1 MSNIRVDVDYTI
13 KDGTEI
19 KFRSPVDC
27 STITGLKVYYLGA
40 DGNTASK
47 VFDLADAH
55 GNNVGDIDHL
65 FAEDVVVKV
74 ILDVGKNMAFVQNAD
89 TNAYLESRFEEV
101 TNYATEIKNSA
112 EASASQLGA
121 RIDGIASLKDGST
134 TGDAELID
142 ARVGA
147 DSVTYTNLGGAVRGQ
162 VDDLRNN
169 MYANIPGRN
178 LTDFLTVTG
187 SIRSSNGTINTGATT
202 YKCSDYIPVGAG
214 DVVAYKDLIAVSS
227 IALVAVFD
235 KSKTFKSA
243 KSGSGSG
250 VLAYGTVTVEQDG
263 YIRICTTNASAE
275 NATIEIVTNKKE
287 LNILVLGNSFAQDSF
302 AYLPPVLNEI
312 LPDYRINYGVAYR
325 SSADI
330 SDHIK
335 LYYKKCGTPQPGD
348 DKGLEDGKYTV
359 FSYWPEFRVKWTRY
373 YQGEGTS
380 TSGVRLGKTLQDI
393 LDLHKWDIIY
403 VQPVAGGLTTAPID
417 EKVRDD
423 IVIPGRT
430 LLDILRAEHGGRF
443 SLLMGQWLAEA
454 LPSVSPDDVGEVV
467 FGIMT
472 NLMQKVKQNIG
483 ILDYVPI
490 GTAIQNARSNA
501 TMQALG
507 ENANKNMLYDNHM
520 QSGLAP
526 LIATYT
532 IALKILECI
541 GESHRG
547 IYGSTFVPTTEN
559 CVAIN
564 AYDSAG
570 MDARP
575 KPMTHGASQ
584 GVTTANIRAAQEIAV
599 LAVNNPT
606 TITDCSEI
614 FERYSV
620 E

>member
-1 MSNIRVDVDYTI
+1 MANYIKPGQMTYVDENGNEYVLHPETVPEQVLGLGEELVRLREEDT
-13 KDGTEI
+13 
-19 KFRSPVDC
+19 
-27 STITGLKVYYLGA
+27 STKT
-40 DGNTASK
+40 N
-47 VFDLADAH
+47 
-55 GNNVGDIDHL
+55 
-65 FAEDVVVKV
+65 
-74 ILDVGKNMAFVQNAD
+74 LDN
-89 TNAYLESRFEEV
+89 L
-101 TNYATEIKNSA
+101 TNYAVELNNTTQA
-112 EASASQLGA
+112 GLTQLNA
-121 RIDGIASLKDGST
+121 RVDSLTALGPGST

-147 DSVTYTNLGGAVRGQ
+147 DSVTYSNLGSAVRSQ

-178 LTDFLTVTG
+178 LKGLLTVTG
-187 SIRSSNGTINTGATT
+187 AVQSNGENSTNST
-202 YKCSDYIPVGAG
+202 YFRSGYIPVGAG
-214 DVVAYKDLIAVSS
+214 DIVAYAGLAAAISMA
-227 IALVAVFD
+227 IVATYD

-243 KSGSGSG
+243 KAGSGYSAL
-250 VLAYGTVTVEQDG
+250 VYGTVTIEQDG
-263 YIRICTTNASAE
+263 YIRICTTKATVE

-287 LNILVLGNSFAQDSF
+287 LSILILGNSFSQDSF

-335 LYYKKCGTPQPGD
+335 LYNKEVGSPEIATP
-348 DKGLEDGKYTV
+348 DGKYTV
-359 FSYWPEFRVKWTRY
+359 FSYWPESRVKWTRY
-373 YQGEGTS
+373 YQS
-380 TSGVRLGKTLQDI
+380 TVSNPSGVQIGKTLQDI
-393 LDLHKWDIIY
+393 LALQKWDIIY
-403 VQPVAGGLTTAPID
+403 VQPAANDLRTATLD
-417 EKVRDD
+417 ETAKEQ
-423 IVIPGRT
+423 IINPGRN
-430 LLDILRAEHGGRF
+430 LLEILRNEHGGRF
-443 SLLMGQWLAEA
+443 SLLMGQWLAT
-454 LPSVSPDDVGEVV
+454 STNGDNGEVV
-467 FGIMT
+467 FGIMA
-472 NLMQKVKQNIG
+472 NLMQKVKQRIG

-501 TMQALG
+501 TLQALG

-520 QSGLAP
+520 QSGIAP

-559 CVAIN
+559 CIAIN
-564 AYDSAG
+564 AYASDG
-570 MDARP
+570 MNATP

-584 GVTTANIRAAQEIAV
+584 GVTDANIRAAQEIAV

-614 FERYSV
+614 FAY
-620 E
+620 